1 MRICASLSFA
11 LMCRAFACS
20 LSGSS
25 GCASRIR
32 SAASAVAQLAGVM
45 DAEKMK
51 GLDECFT

>member
-45 DAEKMK
+45 EAEKMK